1 MIYGRGAQAYTQTQV
16 ATTTNQQQLIVMA
29 YDGILRFL
37 LKAKEHMACGEIEDK
52 HNTLVR
58 ARAIVEELASTLN
71 MEDGGVIAEN
81 LWNLYAF
88 FMRKI
93 SEANITGDASHIDD
107 IYLSIKELR
116 DGWSEMEVPQ
126 DDAQAQALNRRVPPT
141 ADNHRVS
148 ITG

>member
-1 MIYGRGAQAYTQTQV
+1 MTYGRGAQAYTQTQV

-37 LKAKEHMACGEIEDK
+37 SQAKENMARGEIEDR
-52 HNTLVR
+52 HNSLVR
-58 ARAIVEELASTLN
+58 ARAVVEELASTLN
-71 MEDGGVIAEN
+71 MEDGGEIAEN

-88 FMRKI
+88 FMRRI
-93 SEANITGDASHIDD
+93 SEANLTGDPQCIDD
-107 IYLSIKELR
+107 IYPAVKELR
-116 DGWSEMEVPQ
+116 DGWAEMEVPQ
-126 DDAQAQALNRRVPPT
+126 DDAKAQALNRRVPPA